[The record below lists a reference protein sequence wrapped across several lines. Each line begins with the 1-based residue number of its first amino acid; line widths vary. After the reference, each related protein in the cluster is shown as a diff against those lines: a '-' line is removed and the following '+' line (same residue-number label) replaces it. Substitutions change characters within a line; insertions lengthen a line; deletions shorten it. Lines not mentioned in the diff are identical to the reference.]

1 MFLDHLQ
8 RNRGDRP
15 FDVLKHDMAARG
27 YMSQGCTTI
36 IILNSGMHKY
46 VHQHGKKL
54 GNDGSVEMFL

>member
-1 MFLDHLQ
+1 
-8 RNRGDRP
+8 
-15 FDVLKHDMAARG
+15 MAARG
-27 YMSQGCTTI
+27 YMSQGYTTI